1 MDLVKN
7 RQGFLVGDLERECT
21 RCGEFYPVTNA
32 MSICGKC
39 NSTRVKNRPQEDRM
53 LNRASQRARKS
64 GLECTIRTDDIKIPE
79 TCPILGMP
87 LIHHVGSPGGKPNSP
102 ALDRIDNEL
111 GYVPGNVRV
120 ISHLANMMKSCAN
133 EEQLV
138 RFAEW
143 VIDEYK
149 PKLKRERVK
158 RLSST

>member
-1 MDLVKN
+1 MGLVKN
-7 RQGFLVGDLERECT
+7 RQGYLIGNLERECT
-21 RCGEFYPVTNA
+21 RCGTFYKITNA
-32 MSICGKC
+32 MSICPSC
-39 NSTRVKNRPQEDRM
+39 NCDRVKNTPPESRM
-53 LNRASQRARKS
+53 LNRASTRARK
-64 GLECTIRTDDIKIPE
+64 GGFECTITTDDIVIPE
-79 TCPILGMP
+79 TCPILGTP
-87 LIHHVGSPGGKPNSP
+87 LIHHSGSPGGKPNSP
-102 ALDRIDNEL
+102 SLDRIDNEL

-149 PKLKRERVK
+149 PKLKREKVK